1 MKGGYKMKKF
11 KIGKVSYT
19 LVVVL
24 VTALVTAWS
33 VFFIANYYLDKS
45 MDGSE
50 NSTLNQVTDSEE
62 NSNVVQNV
70 VSREVVTQEEARIE
84 AINKVS
90 PAIVGVVNFANNA
103 TQGEGSGIIYK
114 KDGNDAYIVTNQHVV
129 DKGDYFEVVFSNG
142 EHAEATLIGSDIYTD
157 LAVLKVSNVE
167 VETIAEFGNTEDLKV
182 GQTVIAIGN
191 PLGLDFA
198 GSATSGIVSGQDRV
212 IAVDLN
218 NDKIDDWEMTVL
230 QTDTAINPGNSGGAL
245 INLDGKIVGI
255 NSMKIATSSVEGMS
269 FSIPTYVALP
279 IISDLEN
286 YGEVRRPQLG
296 VYIQEMGMIP
306 DRLKEMLKIPT
317 DQKTGVFIYEVFEGG
332 VAEKM
337 GLKAGDIVTAI
348 NGEEIEDTLAFRK
361 KLYLMREGDNL
372 ELTVIQDGKTEKLSA
387 TIEPADQDNLS

>member
-1 MKGGYKMKKF
+1 MKKF

-50 NSTLNQVTDSEE
+50 NSALNQVTDSEE

-218 NDKIDDWEMTVL
+218 NDKIYDWEMTVL